1 MAKVKAMDGQTD
13 KYFKQFFIS
22 GASSFTSFSAK
33 KKKEQTQYSQDRGAW
48 MTLDFEKLFATCMK

>member
-33 KKKEQTQYSQDRGAW
+33 KKKKNKPSIHKIEGP
-48 MTLDFEKLFATCMK
+48 E